1 MRLLPRVVILSAV
14 LLVVLLSSSSVRAE
28 CERLYAGGIN
38 QTCRAAQTPT
48 VTQVNLEVVTITNP
62 TDSSQDA
69 CRLDM
74 VAQGDFSSYYNA
86 TVDGKVNKDSTG
98 SLTTPGGYH
107 GYSFTIY
114 QRKLTPTIL
123 RADFWL
129 RGDNPTSYDELN
141 RDGFSGSTRFLYQ
154 VNMLEWSVYEK
165 DTWYTW
171 KIPITP
177 PRESANL
184 PVLYQKCMRDI
195 ELAREKKRRAV
206 YIDKQELAIELARES
221 ALAEIEFLNGEIT
234 TMENALANIGA
245 LITQATEAINTALEK
260 RRRLITLEEQY
271 AETVN
276 AFWAE
281 QTQAYMTFSMWANER
296 LSNIDKQLA
305 QAEQFKATIEQLESE
320 FQAELQ
326 ATRERIQEKVK
337 ELEALAAQGTN
348 GEDN

>member
-62 TDSSQDA
+62 TDSSQDSCHLNA
-69 CRLDM
+69 
-74 VAQGDFSSYYNA
+74 VIHGDFSSWRKA
-86 TVDGKVNKDSTG
+86 IDDGKVNKGGG
-98 SLTTPGGYH
+98 SLRMPGRDWM
-107 GYSFTIY
+107 SIY
-114 QRKLTPTIL
+114 YMDLTSTEF
-123 RADFWL
+123 RVDFYL
-129 RGDNPTSYDELN
+129 GSQNPISYNYLLSK
-141 RDGFSGSTRFLYQ
+141 GLPHHTRFLSQ
-154 VNMLEWSVYEK
+154 VNMLEYGVREA
-165 DTWYTW
+165 DTGYTW